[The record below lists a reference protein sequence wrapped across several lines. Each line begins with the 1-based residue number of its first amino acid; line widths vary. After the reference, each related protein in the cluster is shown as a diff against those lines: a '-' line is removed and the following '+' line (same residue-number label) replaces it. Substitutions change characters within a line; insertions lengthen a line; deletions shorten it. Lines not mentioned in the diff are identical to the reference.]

1 MKARAGGGVE
11 LSLSVPDE
19 LLTALAE
26 RVAAIALKRD
36 ESPTAAASPWLDA
49 DAAATYIGLSRGQL
63 YKLTAANAIPVRK
76 RRRGQGLRFR
86 REELDA
92 WIEAE
97 YEATGWMPKIELSS
111 SDDT

>member
-1 MKARAGGGVE
+1 MRAQADRGLE
-11 LSLSVPDE
+11 LSLSIPDE
-19 LLTALAE
+19 LLAALAE
-26 RVAAIALKRD
+26 RVATLALKRD
-36 ESPTAAASPWLDA
+36 ESTREPASPWLDA
-49 DAAATYIGLSRGQL
+49 EAAAAYLGLPRGQL

-97 YEATGWMPKIELSS
+97 YESTGWMPKIELSS

>member
-1 MKARAGGGVE
+1 MKTQAGGGLE
-11 LSLSVPDE
+11 LSLSIPDE

-26 RVAAIALKRD
+26 RVASLALKRG
-36 ESPTAAASPWLDA
+36 ESATEAASPWLDA
-49 DAAATYIGLSRGQL
+49 GAAAAYIGIPRGQL

>member
-1 MKARAGGGVE
+1 MKMEADGGLE
-11 LSLSVPDE
+11 LSLRIPEE
-19 LLTALAE
+19 LLTAVAE
-26 RVAAIALKRD
+26 RVAALALKRD
-36 ESPTAAASPWLDA
+36 ESATEAASPWLDA
-49 DAAATYIGLSRGQL
+49 EAAAAYIGIPRGQL